1 MTLTRYALILVLG
14 LFSIG
19 SAFGQENS
27 PMNLDQDSA
36 MTALDRYNQTSHQI
50 FATLTERAKLFEAK
64 AQLATQCAKGLRL
77 IENVATLTAPND
89 DDEAQWRH
97 ETFFL
102 VRMWFTKEQQ
112 DEWYFAGNE
121 VGDYLKSHIDE
132 AHSKEEA
139 LEIYKRAFALIM
151 NAQVAVLEKMSHDLD
166 ARMNRI
172 KEPRSSD

>member
-1 MTLTRYALILVLG
+1 
-14 LFSIG
+14 
-19 SAFGQENS
+19 
-27 PMNLDQDSA
+27 MNINQDSA
-36 MTALDRYNQTSHQI
+36 MTVLDQYNQMSHQI

-64 AQLATQCAKGLRL
+64 ARLATQCAKGLRL

-89 DDEAQWRH
+89 DDEEAQWRH

-151 NAQVAVLEKMSHDLD
+151 NAQVAALEKMSHDLD

-172 KEPRSSD
+172 TDSRSPD